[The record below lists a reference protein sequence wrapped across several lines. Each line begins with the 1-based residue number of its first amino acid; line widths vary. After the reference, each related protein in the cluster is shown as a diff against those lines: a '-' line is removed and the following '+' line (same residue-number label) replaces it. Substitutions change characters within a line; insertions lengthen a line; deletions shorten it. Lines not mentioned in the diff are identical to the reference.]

1 MGKQEANCMKVVKLV
16 HNPTAGD
23 EEHDKKELVDLIE
36 SAGFECRY
44 SSTKKDGWKELDDDI
59 DIIAIAGGDG
69 TVRKVV
75 KLVLG
80 RKLLDRDLW
89 LGVLPLGTANNIG
102 KTLYGQVFSTQK
114 IVKAW
119 EKEKIKKLDIGR
131 IGHVQDA
138 DFFLEGF
145 GYGIFPYLMQEMK
158 KAEEEYP
165 SPEEELRGALKKMH
179 QIVQTYEPHY
189 CRLEVDG
196 TDHSGK
202 FLLAEVMN
210 IQSIGPNIVLSPM
223 ADPGDG
229 EMEVVLVPEAHKEKF
244 TAYIEHR
251 LSGGEDPYHFHT
263 LKGKAINITW
273 EGTHVHV
280 DDELLKIEKEEPV
293 QIAVKQGML
302 DFLVL

>member
-1 MGKQEANCMKVVKLV
+1 MKIVKLV
-16 HNPTAGD
+16 HNPKAGD
-23 EEHDKKELVDLIE
+23 EEHDKEELIELIE

-44 SSTKKDGWKELDDDI
+44 SSTKKEGWKNLEDDI

-69 TVRKVV
+69 TVRKVA

-80 RKLLDRDLW
+80 REVMDHSIQ

-102 KTLYGQVFSTQK
+102 KTLYKDFSAKKLIACWQ
-114 IVKAW
+114 
-119 EKEKIKKLDIGR
+119 KEKIKKVDIGR
-131 IGHVQDA
+131 ISNLKET

-145 GYGIFPYLMQEMK
+145 GYGIFPYLMLEMK
-158 KAEEEYP
+158 KQEEKYN
-165 SPEEELRGALKKMH
+165 SPEEEMQGALKKMRE
-179 QIVQTYEPHY
+179 IVQTYQPHS
-189 CRLEVDG
+189 CKLEIDG

-210 IQSIGPNIVLSPM
+210 IQSIGPNIVLSPL

-244 TAYIEHR
+244 AAYIEHR
-251 LSGGEDPYHFHT
+251 LSGGEEAFHFHT
-263 LKGKAINITW
+263 LKGKNINITW

-280 DDELLKIEKEEPV
+280 DDELLKIEKEKPV
-293 QIAVKQGML
+293 EIQVKEGVL

>member
-1 MGKQEANCMKVVKLV
+1 MKVVKLV
-16 HNPTAGD
+16 HNPGAGD
-23 EEHDKKELVDLIE
+23 EEHGKRELVDLIE
-36 SAGFECRY
+36 KAGFECRY
-44 SSTKKDGWKELDDDI
+44 SSTKKDGWKELDDDV

-80 RKLLDRDLW
+80 RKLLDRDLR

-102 KTLYGQVFSTQK
+102 KTLYPEINTKK
-114 IVKAW
+114 IIKSW
-119 EKEKIKKLDIGR
+119 EKEKVKKLDIGR
-131 IGHVQDA
+131 IRNLKEA

-158 KAEEEYP
+158 AAGEEYS
-165 SPEEELRGALKKMH
+165 SPEEELRGALKKM
-179 QIVQTYEPHY
+179 QKIIQSYEPHN
-189 CRLEVDG
+189 CKLEVDD

-202 FLLAEVMN
+202 FLLVEVMN

-229 EMEVVLVPEAHKEKF
+229 EMEVVMVPEAHKEKF
-244 TAYIEHR
+244 AAYIEHR
-251 LSGGEDPYHFHT
+251 LGGGEDSYHFHT
-263 LKGKAINITW
+263 LKGKSINITW

-280 DDELLKIEKEEPV
+280 DDELLKIEKEKPV
-293 QIAVKQGML
+293 GIQVKEGVL

>member
-1 MGKQEANCMKVVKLV
+1 MKVVKLV
-16 HNPTAGD
+16 HNPGAGD
-23 EEHDKKELVDLIE
+23 EEHGKSELIE
-36 SAGFECRY
+36 LIENAGFECRY
-44 SSTKKDGWKELDDDI
+44 SSTKKDGWKELDDDV

-75 KLVLG
+75 KLALS
-80 RKLLDRDLW
+80 RKILDRDLR

-102 KTLYGQVFSTQK
+102 KTLYPDFNTKK
-114 IVKAW
+114 IVNAW
-119 EKEKIKKLDIGR
+119 EKEKVKKLDIGR
-131 IGHVQDA
+131 INNLEEA

-145 GYGIFPYLMQEMK
+145 GYGIFPYLMQVMK
-158 KAEEEYP
+158 AAEEEFN

-179 QIVQTYEPHY
+179 EIVQSYEPHA
-189 CRLEVDG
+189 CKLEVDG

-202 FLLAEVMN
+202 FLLVEVMN

-229 EMEVVLVPEAHKEKF
+229 EMEVVMVPEAHKEKF

-251 LSGGEDPYHFHT
+251 LGGGQNPYQFHT
-263 LKGKAINITW
+263 LKGKCINISW
-273 EGTHVHV
+273 EGMHVHV
-280 DDELLKIEKEEPV
+280 DDELLKIEKEKPV
-293 QIAVKQGML
+293 EIRVKQGVL